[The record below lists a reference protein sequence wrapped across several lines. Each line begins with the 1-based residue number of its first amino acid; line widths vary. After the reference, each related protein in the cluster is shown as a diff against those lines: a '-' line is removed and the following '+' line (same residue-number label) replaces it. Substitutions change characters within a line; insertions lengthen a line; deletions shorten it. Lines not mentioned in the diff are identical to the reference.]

1 MRGTLPMLPRKDA
14 MIRRTL
20 VAVSFVL
27 LQAAFAEGQSEKSAP
42 TVPAKVLT
50 LEQVWALDAT
60 YRDPQH
66 GVSFQY
72 PSVWKAGTGF
82 GYLPPVIADGADG
95 RQPTAGFAYSEGGFP
110 RDHVVGPYSATNL
123 EGFGVVYSATRATD
137 ASACEAT
144 AASLSQSSKDR
155 DVVLGGR
162 SFSERST
169 SGAGMSNSESG
180 KLYAIFVR
188 PICYLFETGSE
199 TTSAADGVQNLT
211 AEQLQLIDSK
221 LFSIMETVRI
231 SP

>member
-1 MRGTLPMLPRKDA
+1 MLLRKSA
-14 MIRRTL
+14 MFRRTL
-20 VAVSFVL
+20 FVSFLL
-27 LQAAFAEGQSEKSAP
+27 LQAAFSDGRSEKSAP
-42 TVPAKVLT
+42 AMPAKVLT

-82 GYLPPVIADGADG
+82 GYLPPVLADE

-123 EGFGVVYSATRATD
+123 EGFGVVYSATHAAD

-144 AASLSQSSKDR
+144 AASLSQTSKDQ

-188 PICYLFETGSE
+188 STCYLFETGSE

-211 AEQLQLIDSK
+211 PEQLRSIDSK

-231 SP
+231 AP